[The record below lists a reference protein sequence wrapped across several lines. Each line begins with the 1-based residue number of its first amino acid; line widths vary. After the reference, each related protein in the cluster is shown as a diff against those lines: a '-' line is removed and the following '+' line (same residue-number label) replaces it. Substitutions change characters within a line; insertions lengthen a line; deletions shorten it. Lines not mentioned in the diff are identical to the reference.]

1 MYLTRHQTAQGPRWA
16 RDGYFSPFSLSL
28 DVLLELRRSA
38 MIELLAT
45 LPQDEPATGTMLAPL
60 EPLHEVWGA
69 GVTYLRSR
77 DARKAESAT
86 ADIYEKVYDATRPE
100 LFFKTIGWRVAGHKM
115 PVRIRQDSHW
125 NVPEPE
131 LTLVVNCH
139 QEIVGYCAG
148 NDMSSRDIEGQNPLY
163 LPQAKIYDGSCAL
176 GPGLLLA
183 EPDELSDLPIELEVL
198 REGSISFQGAT
209 RTSSMKRKLQ
219 DLVAY
224 LSLEL
229 DLPHG
234 VFLMTGTGIVPG
246 NDFSLQPGDTVRI
259 KIGSLV
265 LENEVQSE
273 RHTIAQG
280 IRGRTQ
286 SVQRA
291 GSPA

>member
-28 DVLLELRRSA
+28 GFLLELRRSA
-38 MIELLAT
+38 MLGLLAT
-45 LPQDEPATGTMLAPL
+45 LPQEEPATGTLLAPL

-86 ADIYEKVYDATRPE
+86 GDIYEKVYAATRPE
-100 LFFKTIGWRVAGHKM
+100 LFFKAIGWRVAGHKM

-131 LTLVVNCH
+131 LTLVVNRH
-139 QEIVGYCAG
+139 LEIVAYCAG
-148 NDMSSRDIEGQNPLY
+148 NDMSSRDIEGENPLY

-209 RTSSMKRKLQ
+209 RTSNMKRRLQ
-219 DLVAY
+219 DLATY
-224 LSLEL
+224 LGLEL
-229 DLPHG
+229 ALPHG
-234 VFLMTGTGIVPG
+234 AFLMTGTGIVPG
-246 NDFSLQPGDTVRI
+246 SDFSLQPGDTVRI

-265 LENEVQSE
+265 LENEVRGEDVGFGQQ
-273 RHTIAQG
+273 HTAG
-280 IRGRTQ
+280 DRRPPT
-286 SVQRA
+286 RA
-291 GSPA
+291 PRS